1 MVIHDIPVY
10 VPTVMSGTSAVDLF
24 SEWAK
29 LNRDEGMERGHSAS
43 VDAIIAAVKGRLPSE
58 FTAIDLG
65 CGNGWAVRR
74 LMRMPGGIFS

>member
-1 MVIHDIPVY
+1 
-10 VPTVMSGTSAVDLF
+10 MSGTSAVNLF

-58 FTAIDLG
+58 FTAIDLDAEMDGLFVDSRG
-65 CGNGWAVRR
+65 CQVVY
-74 LMRMPGGIFS
+74 FHQV